1 MSISAWK
8 PDHRI
13 RTVSFDADHL
23 IVALLDGRTVSAPL
37 ARYPRLQEASLPQL
51 AAWEIIGGGHGI
63 HWPQLD
69 EDLSIEGLLAGCP
82 APARCGTPENTE
94 A

>member
-1 MSISAWK
+1 MNTSAWK

-13 RTVSFDADHL
+13 RTVSFDADNL
-23 IVALLDGRTVSAPL
+23 IVALLDGRTISAPL
-37 ARYPRLQEASLPQL
+37 AWYPRLQEASQPQL
-51 AAWEIIGGGHGI
+51 AAWEIIGAGHGI

-69 EDLSIEGLLAGCP
+69 EDLSIEGLLAGYP
-82 APARCGTPENTE
+82 APARRSPPENTE